1 MVSCGYCRHAG
12 IHVEVMPPSG
22 GRTRCRDCPTCQ
34 QEIAT
39 ERQAAEEARTDER
52 PDSSA
57 RARAGG
63 ERAHDLQKHPML

>member
-39 ERQAAEEARTDER
+39 ERQAAEEVKTDDRR
-52 PDSSA
+52 PS
-57 RARAGG
+57 
-63 ERAHDLQKHPML
+63 